1 MQAHLIELSVFSAPE
16 DNLEKISNSFLSF
29 LPFDP
34 AEEKVPVKRLN
45 AEGFN
50 DRKIVILSVTLSK
63 QRHIT
68 AFLKSLFS
76 RLSPDQ
82 KELVANQKESRVDDN
97 LYFYMRFDKAKLME
111 GGKLWLTDC
120 GSCFH
125 LKISLAPFPRKKELA
140 LKIVDELLA
149 QNSK

>member
-1 MQAHLIELSVFSAPE
+1 MQAHLIELSVFSTPE
-16 DNLEKISNSFLSF
+16 DDLEKIRQSFLSF

-34 AEEKVPVKRLN
+34 AEEKVPIKQLN

-50 DRKIVILSVTLSK
+50 DRKIVIFEIGLSK
-63 QRHIT
+63 QRHIS

-76 RLSPDQ
+76 RLSQDQ
-82 KELVANQKESRVDDN
+82 KELVASQKEKRVDDN
-97 LYFYMRFDKAKLME
+97 LYFYMRFDKAKLVE
-111 GGKLWLTDC
+111 ENKLWLTDC

-149 QNSK
+149 